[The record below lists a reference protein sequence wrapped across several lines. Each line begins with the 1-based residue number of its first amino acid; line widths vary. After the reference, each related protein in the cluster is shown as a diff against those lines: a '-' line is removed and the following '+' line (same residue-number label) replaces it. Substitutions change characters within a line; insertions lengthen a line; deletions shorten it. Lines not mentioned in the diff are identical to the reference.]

1 MPLTEDELAK
11 LRQHALP
18 MRGDLSSELIT
29 NAYQIIRSAF
39 NGDSDPNF
47 FIDADSL
54 ALDFKKLFEQ
64 ASDEDKQ
71 EFKKMA
77 KITPQKFRDGDYN
90 LTQKLINVV
99 ANEVPEVTIVV
110 KHNHFTSEQCITMA
124 ELYLGAKTD
133 ETNFIDIKSVVD
145 KLNKMKWSRR
155 QTRSEE
161 QSGVSVLGT
170 ISESLLKI
178 AMDKLLDETTLFQ
191 TSNREVQSYGDFVL
205 ICLPNNLW
213 LSVKSNFARE
223 RLLASGYTTDII
235 GAGFFTDEGEFTT
248 KGKLR
253 NFQRVGFLAM
263 YIPDV
268 AVTDQQRA
276 NNTSTYQLAL
286 DVYKNRGEEEPRNIN
301 GTPFIRPLSSLQSD
315 IEKLKKMPIHNRTT
329 INL

>member
-1 MPLTEDELAK
+1 MPLSEDNLIQ
-11 LRQHALP
+11 LRQHTLP
-18 MRGDLSSELIT
+18 VRDDLSSELVK
-29 NAYQIIRSAF
+29 NAYQIIRRAF
-39 NGDSDPNF
+39 DDGSDPGF
-47 FIDADSL
+47 FVDADGL
-54 ALDFKKLFEQ
+54 EHDFKSLFEE

-71 EFKKMA
+71 EFKKTS
-77 KITPQKFRDGDYN
+77 KITQQNFASGNYN
-90 LTQKLINVV
+90 LTQKLINFV

-110 KHNHFTSEQCITMA
+110 KNNHFTSDQCIKMA
-124 ELYLGAKTD
+124 ELYLGVEAD
-133 ETNFIDIKSVVD
+133 ETNFIHIKSAID
-145 KLNKMKWSRR
+145 ELNKIKWTRR
-155 QTRSEE
+155 QNRSEE

-178 AMDKLLDETTLFQ
+178 AMDKLLDKTTLFQ
-191 TSNREVQSYGDFVL
+191 TSNQEVQSYGDFVL

-235 GAGFFTDEGEFTT
+235 GAGFFTDEREFTT

-268 AVTDQQRA
+268 AVTDKQRRDG
-276 NNTSTYQLAL
+276 TSTYQLAL
-286 DVYKNRGEEEPRNIN
+286 DVYRKRGQEEPRNIN
-301 GTPFIRPLSSLQSD
+301 GTPFIRPLSSLSSD
-315 IEKLKKMPIHNRTT
+315 IERLKGLPIHNRTT